1 MIPTNLDECF
11 IELLQEL
18 TDEDITEIK
27 AGSEKDLSIWH
38 HSLGRWM
45 RNHWG
50 LWKDSD
56 LAKWFNSI
64 GIHHAD
70 DMSGIIL
77 ASFWRHLHSKQIHL
91 SDQVKFYQD
100 YWLAQEPDIDGSIT
114 TFSVNF
120 KFS

>member
-11 IELLQEL
+11 TELLREL
-18 TDEDITEIK
+18 SDEDITEIK
-27 AGSEKDLSIWH
+27 SGSEKDLSIWH

-45 RNHWG
+45 RNNWG
-50 LWKDSD
+50 LWQGSD

-70 DMSGIIL
+70 DMSGIIIT
-77 ASFWRHLHSKQIHL
+77 SFWRHLHSKQVHL

-114 TFSVNF
+114 DFSVNF

>member
-11 IELLQEL
+11 TELLREL
-18 TDEDITEIK
+18 SDEDITEIK
-27 AGSEKDLSIWH
+27 SGSEKDLSTWH

-45 RNHWG
+45 RNNWQ
-50 LWKDSD
+50 LWQGSE

-77 ASFWRHLHSKQIHL
+77 TSFWRHLHSKQVHL

-114 TFSVNF
+114 DFSVNF